1 MRSTDHDCGELLV
14 SPAAC
19 NSCFYTVKSTVA
31 RVNKGSLNKDV
42 APGRAQR
49 RIALC
54 GKAQIRRLR
63 PRFEIQDARAGLTH
77 AIDHVDDLISDF

>member
-54 GKAQIRRLR
+54 GKAQIRR
-63 PRFEIQDARAGLTH
+63 FEIQDARAGLTH